1 MSIADIRS
9 VVHSSKMVGALQ
21 KARAAQFAFCA
32 IGALFL
38 TSTASCG
45 QSPTD
50 AGNAQT
56 KRVYQLCPK
65 SGDARARLNE
75 IAKTY
80 AAEQQAQ
87 VFDRGAEAQN
97 ELAGMESGSGTLRST
112 NLPLVLLTIE
122 KPGAFRIS
130 ITNLGLKEKL
140 ALSVR
145 LWNESDGDSKI
156 GAFLNQVERFWTIK
170 EVQGGVSDDP
180 PCPAS

>member
-1 MSIADIRS
+1 MAR
-9 VVHSSKMVGALQ
+9 ALH

-32 IGALFL
+32 VGALFL
-38 TSTASCG
+38 VSTASCG

-97 ELAGMESGSGTLRST
+97 ELAGMDSGSGTLRST
-112 NLPLVLLTIE
+112 NLLLVLLTIE
-122 KPGAFRIS
+122 KPRAFRIS
-130 ITNLGLKEKL
+130 ITNLGLKEKFG
-140 ALSVR
+140 LSVR
-145 LWNESDGDSKI
+145 LWNESNGDSEAE
-156 GAFLNQVERFWTIK
+156 AFLNQVERYWTIEK
-170 EVQGGVSDDP
+170 VQGGVLDDP

>member
-1 MSIADIRS
+1 MAR
-9 VVHSSKMVGALQ
+9 VLQ

-32 IGALFL
+32 AGALFL

-56 KRVYQLCPK
+56 KRAYQLCPK
-65 SGDARARLNE
+65 SRDARARLTE
-75 IAKTY
+75 IAKAY

-97 ELAGMESGSGTLRST
+97 ELAGMYSGSGTLRST

-122 KPGAFRIS
+122 KPRAFRIS
-130 ITNLGLKEKL
+130 ITNLGLKEKFG
-140 ALSVR
+140 LSVR
-145 LWNESDGDSKI
+145 HWNESDRDSKAE
-156 GAFLNQVERFWTIK
+156 AFLNQVERFWTI
-170 EVQGGVSDDP
+170 EEIQGGVTDEP
-180 PCPAS
+180 PCPPF